1 MEKEAHRGK
10 YFYCII
16 ESMKP
21 ENFGEIGIDGS
32 DVYTINYKDLGA
44 VVSDASN
51 SSYEV
56 LRQGVIHQKVV
67 ETIMKKYTIIPMS
80 FGQVP
85 KTKDDV
91 KGILSE
97 NCTEIKKMFEKLNG
111 KIELGVKVS
120 WKMDKILKELIESSD
135 RIRILD
141 KQIKA
146 KTPEKAYP
154 LKIELGKRVTDALNE
169 KGRKIVNDI
178 YGSLSRLAAESK
190 ENKTLVEN
198 MILNAAFLV
207 EKEKE
212 KEFDEKMNEV
222 EKKYGDK
229 VTLKYVLSPPYNFVT
244 LGGK

>member
-91 KGILSE
+91 KGFLSE

>member
-32 DVYTINYKDLGA
+32 DVYTINYKDIGA

-91 KGILSE
+91 KGFLSE

-178 YGSLSRLAAESK
+178 YGSLSHLAAESK

-207 EKEKE
+207 EKAKE

-229 VTLKYVLSPPYNFVT
+229 VTLKYVLSPPYNFVS
-244 LGGK
+244 LGEK